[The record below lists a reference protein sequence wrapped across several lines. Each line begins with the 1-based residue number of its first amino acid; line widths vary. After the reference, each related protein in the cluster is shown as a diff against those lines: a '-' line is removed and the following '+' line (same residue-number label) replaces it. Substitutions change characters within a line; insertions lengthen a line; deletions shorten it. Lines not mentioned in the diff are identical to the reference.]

1 VSGKVSIIIP
11 VFNGQRFIH
20 DAIES
25 ALGQTYKNK
34 EVIVVDDGSTDITWN
49 IVRSYRF
56 RAMGIWQKNSGASA
70 ARNNGIA
77 NSSGEFILPLDADDR
92 IDPLYLE
99 KTVPLMS
106 DSAVGV
112 VTTQYQCF
120 ENDDRTFRPVNPT
133 LTLETADNV
142 IPVCSLIRRSAFDQ
156 TPGYTSRFVDVNGVG
171 AIGYED
177 WNLWLDILK
186 RGWKVAVVDEPLFH
200 YRVKVAPTWK
210 KEPSDESL
218 RQIIRSLHPEL
229 YGRT

>member
-1 VSGKVSIIIP
+1 MNGKVSIIIP
-11 VFNGQRFIH
+11 AFNAERFLG

-34 EVIVVDDGSTDITWN
+34 EVIVVDDGSTDGTKD

-56 RAMGIWQKNSGASA
+56 RALGIWQNNSGASA

-77 NSSGEFILPLDADDR
+77 NSTGEFVLPLDADDR
-92 IDPLYLE
+92 IDPQYLV

-106 DSAVGV
+106 DPAVGV

-133 LTLETADNV
+133 LSLEMADNV
-142 IPVCSLIRRSAFDQ
+142 IPICSLIRRTAFDQ
-156 TPGYTSRFVDVNGVG
+156 TSGYTSRFVDVNGVG

-200 YRVKVAPTWK
+200 YRVKVAPVWK
-210 KEPSDESL
+210 KEPSSESL
-218 RQIIRSLHPEL
+218 RQIIHQLHPDL
-229 YGRT
+229 YGRN